1 MKARPRKGRP
11 PVRAWPTKGA
21 SCVIAGTSAECS
33 LGVHKTGKAQREQ
46 KTVRFSPCRVRG
58 PPGPSLNYKLTR
70 IVKSTYLGNG
80 NSGSMLRSLACPRS
94 GFFSLS
100 RRAERAAF
108 VVVPHGRPAP
118 GFTPSC
124 SPSASE
130 RPSGRSLPEI
140 VTTDPGLIISLLL
153 SMAMP
158 WPGGRPST
166 PEPGLLIILLLFS
179 MARRGRLPFP
189 LWREPRAG
197 HAASSKISAVRSGMS
212 IMTSWP
218 QGISKVCQ
226 DGSALTLA

>member
-80 NSGSMLRSLACPRS
+80 NSGSMPRSRACPRS
-94 GFFSLS
+94 FFCACVGKPCRASRPLS
-100 RRAERAAF
+100 SSIRMSFPQREAREEDRIRDGL
-108 VVVPHGRPAP
+108 VPE
-118 GFTPSC
+118 T
-124 SPSASE
+124 
-130 RPSGRSLPEI
+130 
-140 VTTDPGLIISLLL
+140 VTTDPGMMISLLL
-153 SMAMP
+153 SMAGP
-158 WPGGRPST
+158 RPGGRPST
-166 PEPGLLIILLLFS
+166 SEPGPLIILLLFS
-179 MARRGRLPFP
+179 MARQGRLPFP

-218 QGISKVCQ
+218 QGISWVRQ